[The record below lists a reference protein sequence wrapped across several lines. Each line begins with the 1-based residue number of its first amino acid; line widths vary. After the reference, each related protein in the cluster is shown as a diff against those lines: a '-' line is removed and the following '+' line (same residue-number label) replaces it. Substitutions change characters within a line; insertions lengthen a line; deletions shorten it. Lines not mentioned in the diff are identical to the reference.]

1 MNSMNPLPIPA
12 MVGLKLAKKA
22 LFLLAINP
30 RLKGLML
37 SAKSGS
43 GKSLISSAARQLFV
57 GKNLLNLPVH
67 TDEANLLGGVNLEET
82 LRCGH
87 KVVTAGLL
95 SKVNNGIL
103 ICESIN
109 LLSASVSNIVLNALD
124 AGYLQIE
131 TTGIS
136 ESIQTNFLLIGAY
149 NPEEGIPRKHL
160 MERVGLHVHLPAND
174 SRDLRKKIITHN
186 LLSDDALKEEWQDEE
201 AILMGIIQSARELL
215 PKIEL
220 TTEQIRKIVEVAVYC
235 KVEGSRADIF
245 AVEAARAAAALSL
258 REEVLDEDI
267 QLALKCVIF
276 PRAQISEQ
284 ELANLLQEEKRVEQA
299 NSSQENTEALSTEEP
314 IANTTLETLDADWVT
329 QDPPTSEGHNEQNQ
343 DSERLDTLSA
353 EIEKMADVVF
363 EAEDVMLPSD
373 IINLS
378 PFRSK
383 ESASKTGSQGK
394 TLASHGHHIRSMPG
408 DLNKGSIDIIA
419 TLRSAAPWQRAR
431 KKESR
436 TLVIEKEDIHIKQYS
451 AKAGTLFIFVVDASG
466 SMGINRMRQAKGT
479 VISLLEHAY
488 IHRDQVALISC
499 RGQSGK
505 IILQPTASVELAKKH
520 LDILPT
526 GDATPLASSLMQVF
540 DVIQYAK
547 HIGIHQYI
555 LVLMTDGNSNVGI
568 HANQKEAIL
577 NELQTLCGAI
587 VKVGVKSIVVNTRKI
602 VLKQNSAKKIGEWL
616 HAKYFDL
623 GSKLDVKLAEKIK
636 ASFQ

>member
-1 MNSMNPLPIPA
+1 MKSINSLPIPA

-37 SAKSGS
+37 SAKAGS
-43 GKSLISSAARQLFV
+43 GKSLLSSAAANLFA
-57 GKNLLNLPVH
+57 GKNLVNLPVH
-67 TDEANLLGGVNLEET
+67 IDEANLLGGVNLEET
-82 LRCGH
+82 IRCGH
-87 KVVTAGLL
+87 KVVTDGLL
-95 SKVNNGIL
+95 SKVNHGIL

-109 LLSASVSNIVLNALD
+109 LLSPNISNIVLNALD
-124 AGYLQIE
+124 AGYLRIE

-136 ESIQTNFLLIGAY
+136 KSIQTHFLLIGAY
-149 NPEEGIPRKHL
+149 NPDEGVPRKHL
-160 MERVGLHVHLPAND
+160 MERVGLHVHLPGND
-174 SRDLRKKIITHN
+174 SSELRKKIITHN
-186 LLSDDALKEEWQDEE
+186 LLTDEALEAEWQDEE
-201 AILMGIIQSARELL
+201 EILMGVIQSARELL

-220 TTEQIRKIVEVAVYC
+220 TTEQIRKVVEVAAYC

-245 AVEAARAAAALSL
+245 AVEAARAAAALAL
-258 REEVLDEDI
+258 RDEVLDDDI

-284 ELANLLQEEKRVEQA
+284 ELATLLQDENKVQQSS
-299 NSSQENTEALSTEEP
+299 NSQDSTEVPSTEEP
-314 IANTTLETLDADWVT
+314 GQNTTLENYDSDWKT
-329 QDPPTSEGHNEQNQ
+329 REPSSLEGNQNNQ
-343 DSERLDTLSA
+343 DLDHLDSLSA
-353 EIEKMADVVF
+353 EIEKMADTVF
-363 EAEDVMLPSD
+363 ESEEVILPSD

-378 PFRSK
+378 PFRSR
-383 ESASKTGSQGK
+383 ESSSKTGSQGK
-394 TLASHGHHIRSMPG
+394 TLASHGHHIRSRPG
-408 DLNKGSIDIIA
+408 DPNKGPIDIIA
-419 TLRSAAPWQRAR
+419 TLRAAAPWQKAR
-431 KKESR
+431 KKENR
-436 TLVIEKEDIHIKQYS
+436 TLVIEKEDIHVKQYS

-499 RGQSGK
+499 RGQAGQ

-568 HANQKEAIL
+568 HASQKEDIL
-577 NELQTLCGAI
+577 NELQILCGAM
-587 VKVGVKSIVVNTRKI
+587 VKAGVQSIVINTRKI
-602 VLKQNSAKKIGEWL
+602 VLKQNAAKKIGEWL
-616 HAKYFDL
+616 HANYFDL
-623 GSKLDVKLAEKIK
+623 GSKLDTKLAEKIK
-636 ASFQ
+636 GSFQ